1 MFLLSG
7 WLQSAAY
14 SLLLG
19 DSLLSDR
26 TTWGHLWGRQ
36 VDLFCHF
43 YHCPIIDH
51 DCHNS
56 QNYNRCSLH
65 HCHPN
70 TWDWQV
76 DLIVSI
82 LPSAAK
88 DELSLFSRYK
98 LNNIPLFDQLVSL
111 IWKSHLF
118 TTSSLSQQQ
127 VCRRVPAAAG
137 GGAGVAPLHCE
148 NPQGSKATLC
158 LE

>member
-36 VDLFCHF
+36 VSTSLFCSLDVEIDYLTTPKKSGWATNYGRLIFFSF
-43 YHCPIIDH
+43 YHSPLTDH

-56 QNYNRCSLH
+56 QDYNRCSLDH
-65 HCHPN
+65 RHN
-70 TWDWQV
+70 KNLGLAQV

-98 LNNIPLFDQLVSL
+98 LNNQ
-111 IWKSHLF
+111 
-118 TTSSLSQQQ
+118 T
-127 VCRRVPAAAG
+127 
-137 GGAGVAPLHCE
+137 
-148 NPQGSKATLC
+148 
-158 LE
+158 

>member
-1 MFLLSG
+1 MPG

-36 VDLFCHF
+36 VDLFVIF
-43 YHCPIIDH
+43 IIVLTDH

-56 QNYNRCSLH
+56 QDYNRCSLDH
-65 HCHPN
+65 RHN
-70 TWDWQV
+70 KNLGLAQV

-98 LNNIPLFDQLVSL
+98 LNNMPLFDQFV

-118 TTSSLSQQQ
+118 TTCSLSQQQ

-137 GGAGVAPLHCE
+137 GGAGVAPLYCA
-148 NPQGSKATLC
+148 NPQGSMATLC